1 MSIKNNINKDVK
13 DFQRIAE
20 NEAAIDKKLNEL
32 LDLLAKSDIN
42 SEAAKTYQ
50 QRFDN
55 AIKEHGIQREQIEA
69 FQNLDDTNASR
80 EELLGEFEIL
90 LSTNQFGSKIKK
102 KKLRGEHFS
111 KLVLFIISLTMIT
124 LGFGMIIMPAPPY
137 FEMFT
142 IFYFNQNDGITIMDL
157 ISLLIILAGIYLLIK
172 AIVRNPSSKKQ

>member
-1 MSIKNNINKDVK
+1 MSIKNNINKEVK

-32 LDLLAKSDIN
+32 LELLAKSDIN
-42 SEAAKTYQ
+42 SDAVKAYQ

-55 AIKEHGIQREQIEA
+55 AIKEHGIRSEQIEA
-69 FQNLDDTNASR
+69 FQNLHTDTASR
-80 EELLGEFEIL
+80 EELLEEFGIL
-90 LSTNQFGSKIKK
+90 LSTNQFSSKIPKK
-102 KKLRGEHFS
+102 KIRSEYFS

-142 IFYFNQNDGITIMDL
+142 IFYFNENDGITLMDL

-172 AIVRNPSSKKQ
+172 AIVRNPSGKK

>member
-1 MSIKNNINKDVK
+1 LSIKNNINKEVE

-32 LDLLAKSDIN
+32 LELLAKSDIN
-42 SEAAKTYQ
+42 SDAAKAYQ

-55 AIKEHGIQREQIEA
+55 AIKEHSIKREQIEA
-69 FQNLDDTNASR
+69 FQNLDTSNTSR
-80 EELLGEFEIL
+80 EELLDEIGIL
-90 LSTNQFGSKIKK
+90 LSTNQFGSKAPK
-102 KKLRGEHFS
+102 KKLRGERLS
-111 KLVLFIISLTMIT
+111 KLVLFVISLTMIT

-142 IFYFNQNDGITIMDL
+142 IFYFNENDGITIMDL

-172 AIVRNPSSKKQ
+172 AIIRNPSSKKL